1 MHSLKKYIFESRQ
14 IYEVTIHVVGEIE
27 PNKMEL
33 FKHNLK
39 KFDPV
44 EITGPTATP
53 IQAKPYGF
61 PDFDNESVNI
71 LKAKFRYPATE
82 PMVKQMARL
91 LGIDENRVCLMN
103 SNYADSMKEEAEKL
117 EQQRDD
123 SPVLENDYPADDAKA
138 KEAAKAYGDSYLSSI
153 KEYRSEIKIDYAG
166 EKTKQAFDPFKPE
179 DYMKTMGKDS
189 PMSKIT
195 LPAKPKTGSGR

>member
-1 MHSLKKYIFESRQ
+1 MRSLKQYIFESRH
-14 IYEVTIHVVGEIE
+14 IYEVTIHIVGEIE

-44 EITGPTATP
+44 EITGPTTTP
-53 IQAKPYGF
+53 IQPNPFGF
-61 PDFDNESVNI
+61 PEHSNEAVNI
-71 LKAKFRYPATE
+71 IKAKFRYPATE

-91 LGIDENRVCLMN
+91 IGCDENRVRLMGAD
-103 SNYADSMKEEAEKL
+103 YAESMEAEAEKL

-123 SPVLENDYPADDAKA
+123 SPLLEKDYPEDAEA
-138 KEAAKAYGDSYLSSI
+138 KEAAKAYGESYLSSI
-153 KEYRSEIKIDYAG
+153 KEFRSEMKIDYAG

-179 DYMKTMGKDS
+179 EYMKTMGTES
-189 PMSKIT
+189 PMSKINR
-195 LPAKPKTGSGR
+195 PAKPRTGAGA